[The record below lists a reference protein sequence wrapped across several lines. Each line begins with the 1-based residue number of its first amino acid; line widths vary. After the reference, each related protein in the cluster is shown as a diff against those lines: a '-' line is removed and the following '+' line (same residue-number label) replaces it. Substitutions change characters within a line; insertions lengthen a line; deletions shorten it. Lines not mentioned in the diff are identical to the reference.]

1 MARRGRLVRR
11 PTVVRSALPAA
22 SDASD
27 DTSNRTVVGDARR
40 GHNGRGGAAL
50 LRQPWGWEARILCD
64 GEFMV
69 EYLLPLR
76 GAAVRWADDRR
87 ALIEGG
93 FEI

>member
-1 MARRGRLVRR
+1 
-11 PTVVRSALPAA
+11 
-22 SDASD
+22 
-27 DTSNRTVVGDARR
+27 
-40 GHNGRGGAAL
+40 
-50 LRQPWGWEARILCD
+50 
-64 GEFMV
+64 MV